1 MVAGRRAGRRRHIM
15 ASFDIPADSRG
26 KQHQASNPNQSVWVS
41 AHAGSGKTHVL
52 ASRVVR
58 LLLQG
63 VAPSKILCLTF
74 TKAASAN
81 MALRVLDTLAV
92 WTTLADAELGRQIA
106 ATGAP
111 VPSRK
116 QLTTARTLFARTVET
131 PGGLKIKTIHAFCER
146 LLHLFPFEANVP
158 SRFEVADDLRQ
169 AELLRRARREV
180 LAEANSGKGQLGA
193 DVQRIMDECGPEAF
207 EDLVKETMRHNAISR
222 AQSSQA
228 PAEILPRSLGLVE
241 GRNIARVEREM
252 VEDGIAPARWNGLA
266 AIFDSGKPEDRGR
279 ANHFRK
285 ALAAYRVA
293 VPGGCLSDCLDCYL
307 AIYFIDKGEGS
318 KAQRLLTNGL
328 LTKHS
333 NVATELRAEQLRLD
347 GLRAERRAAA
357 TFDRTRALI
366 EVASAIYKRYGEEKA
381 ARGILDFDDL
391 IEKTLALLERSDA
404 RWVLYKLDAGID
416 HVLVDEA
423 QDTSE
428 AQWKILEELT
438 GDFAAGRGQSPGPRT
453 FFAVGDEKQSI
464 FSFQGAAPHMFD
476 KMRRNFEAQ
485 FTAGAQPF
493 AHVPLTLSFRSAP
506 GVLSAIDKV
515 FEHGDHKTG
524 LVAANDVWMP
534 HQALKHQ
541 LPGLVELWPL
551 AAAQGG
557 EDPRAWTLPLDLLD
571 AKDPANLVA
580 QRVAQKIAQLI
591 YPGSNECVHDSQT
604 LRRRPVRPGDILPLV
619 RPRHH

>member
-1 MVAGRRAGRRRHIM
+1 M

-81 MALRVLDTLAV
+81 MALRVLDKLAD

-193 DVQRIMDECGPEAF
+193 AVQRIMDECGPEAF
-207 EDLVKETMRHNAISR
+207 EDLIKEAMRHSAISR

-333 NVATELRAEQLRLD
+333 NVATELYAEQLRLD
-347 GLRAERRAAA
+347 ALRAER
-357 TFDRTRALI
+357 
-366 EVASAIYKRYGEEKA
+366 K
-381 ARGILDFDDL
+381 
-391 IEKTLALLERSDA
+391 
-404 RWVLYKLDAGID
+404 
-416 HVLVDEA
+416 
-423 QDTSE
+423 
-428 AQWKILEELT
+428 
-438 GDFAAGRGQSPGPRT
+438 
-453 FFAVGDEKQSI
+453 
-464 FSFQGAAPHMFD
+464 
-476 KMRRNFEAQ
+476 
-485 FTAGAQPF
+485 AGAF
-493 AHVPLTLSFRSAP
+493 DVRSAR
-506 GVLSAIDKV
+506 
-515 FEHGDHKTG
+515 FH
-524 LVAANDVWMP
+524 
-534 HQALKHQ
+534 
-541 LPGLVELWPL
+541 
-551 AAAQGG
+551 
-557 EDPRAWTLPLDLLD
+557 
-571 AKDPANLVA
+571 
-580 QRVAQKIAQLI
+580 
-591 YPGSNECVHDSQT
+591 
-604 LRRRPVRPGDILPLV
+604 RPGI
-619 RPRHH
+619 RRTATQKKISCAA